1 MRQEGGR
8 WDTPR
13 SPSGQAVEGVG
24 MGLGMGRAASKM
36 KPGLSG
42 SWGYGRATPET
53 GNERGSRFA
62 TEC

>member
-1 MRQEGGR
+1 MRREAGR

-24 MGLGMGRAASKM
+24 MGMGRAASKM

-42 SWGYGRATPET
+42 SRGYGRATPET